1 MQNSL
6 FYRVAWTGA
15 DFNYTDNPAVYY
27 LSRSH
32 VYSDIEDAFRYVK
45 KCRTI
50 NPNRNYIV
58 IEQQPN
64 GAFQEKQEIDTV
76 IKNEGDYEVIHEPTR

>member
-15 DFNYTDNPAVYY
+15 DFNYADNPAVYY
-27 LSRSH
+27 LSRNN
-32 VYSDIEDAFRYVK
+32 VYSDIEDALRYVK

-76 IKNEGDYEVIHEPTR
+76 IKNEGDYEVINEPTR